1 MKKIAYIEVDT
12 HAEIAGNFMELMSGS
27 TEFSVDYYFSKKI
40 LKQLGVN
47 FPNVHATESS
57 NLPDKLK
64 KKDYDLVIIGT
75 VHRYFNVFEKITAQF
90 NTSII
95 VHNLNFTK
103 VSRTNL
109 FINIFKKDF
118 KYRLKL
124 LMKEG
129 LLSAPNVFK
138 NSKNL
143 LVLDETLIRENPDL
157 KLKFLPV
164 FFLKDYSKVRKSI
177 VTIVIPGAVSQERRD
192 YLHLLKS
199 IKTFKRNTHFQ
210 FVFLGKAAGKE
221 LRWIKEFEESKPQNI
236 SLTYFTERVPQEI
249 FDEYMM
255 RAAIL
260 WCPVQSETE
269 FFSNKECYGISKMS
283 GNVGDA
289 IKYGKPAIFPEN
301 YPNSHPFIIPENKNI
316 EEEIYTYHQ
325 WMEYDF
331 EQNFGKEK
339 VLKSLEETLYRLI
352 KT

>member
-12 HAEIAGNFMELMSGS
+12 HAEIARNFMELMNGS

-47 FPNVHATESS
+47 LPNVYETESFA
-57 NLPDKLK
+57 LLEQLK
-64 KKDYDLVIIGT
+64 KKKYDLVIIGT
-75 VHRYFNVFEKITAQF
+75 VHRFFGVFEKITERF
-90 NTSII
+90 NTSIV

-103 VSRTNL
+103 ISQTQL
-109 FINIFKKDF
+109 FANIFKKDF
-118 KYRLKL
+118 EYRLKL
-124 LMKEG
+124 LLKEG

-138 NSKNL
+138 KSKNL
-143 LVLDETLIRENPDL
+143 LVLDESLIKQNVEL
-157 KLKFLPV
+157 KTKFLPI
-164 FFLKDYSKVRKSI
+164 FFLKEYAKSRKSI

-192 YLHLLKS
+192 YLHVLKS
-199 IKTFKRNTHFQ
+199 IKSFKRNTHFQ
-210 FVFLGKAAGKE
+210 FVFLGKASGKE
-221 LRWIKEFEESKPQNI
+221 LIWIKEFNEKRPQNI
-236 SLTYFTERVPQEI
+236 SVTYFTERVPQEI

-269 FFSNKECYGISKMS
+269 FFSTKEFYGRTKMS

-289 IKYGKPAIFPEN
+289 IKYGKLAIFPEN
-301 YPNSHPFIIPENKNI
+301 YPNSHPFIIPDNKNI

-331 EQNFGKEK
+331 QQNFAKEK
-339 VLKSLEETLYRLI
+339 VLKSLEETLYNLI